1 MPLLSRLWQAMKDG
15 VTADD
20 LADDDEEDVIEVDG
34 EDDHDDELT
43 DGGCEAVDLT
53 CDDDDFA

>member
-1 MPLLSRLWQAMKDG
+1 MKDG